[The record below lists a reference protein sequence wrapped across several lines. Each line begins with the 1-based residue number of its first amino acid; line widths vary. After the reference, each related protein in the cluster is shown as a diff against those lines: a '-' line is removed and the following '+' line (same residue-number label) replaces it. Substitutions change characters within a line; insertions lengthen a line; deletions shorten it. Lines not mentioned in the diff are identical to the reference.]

1 MGKTRFHVY
10 AALVF
15 ALFSSIIL
23 PISLSSCNGN
33 GGGSDSY
40 GELYSLGGGGGSG
53 SSGQAQSGGDISAID
68 ILNYSNADDM
78 ETVVAILLGGG
89 GGGTDETRT
98 QTVTL
103 SADDIGLPSGG
114 TATLTISGN
123 GVDYTATATAD
134 ADGNVTF
141 EIPAITTGSNIT
153 VSLSVK
159 NSAGTLLYSGSQTE
173 QLTGDNFT
181 INVKLY
187 RQYWTLPASL
197 TVTASPSAIAYE
209 ATSAGSDTVLFSI
222 AGLDDKPAG
231 ITLSYS
237 WKDADGN
244 VVGSGDTLNRTVS
257 ELVGSGYTPP
267 ADGET
272 LSKSYTVTVSCTDEA
287 GAACTADGSRTVTV
301 GVPVTL
307 SAFDI
312 ECTAPASHNGPNSS
326 GTCYALVNMTDPF
339 TFTVQP
345 ASPMPTGTVFT
356 WTFTKGGTSIEKTG
370 ASVSVA
376 PSELGTIGSSSG
388 SATGWKVSCT
398 ASHPLVEE
406 DKYKKSE
413 KNISV
418 FLLTIPNLSV
428 SVTSVNLTAV
438 GGAYR
443 LSDATLSTAQFQFH
457 AMPNSGVFPAY
468 TNFEWKIGTTTLPD
482 TSNLFTTTA
491 SSFGITAPSSVM
503 TYTVTCKAW
512 LDGVEP
518 KTATTTLVLG
528 PCIQLNAPSLGL
540 TVTGATPL
548 GGMYVPSTI
557 LYNATITLSASG
569 SQPAG
574 VTVKYEWYVNNDLKD
589 TTGSSSCSKTV
600 KDGFGFGTSYG
611 FGVYN
616 FYCRAVSDDLSY
628 SPSDKSNGAQ
638 FRFGQ

>member
-1 MGKTRFHVY
+1 MGKPRFRAY
-10 AALVF
+10 AAFVF

-23 PISLSSCNGN
+23 PISLASCNGN
-33 GGGSDSY
+33 GGSSDSY
-40 GELYSLGGGGGSG
+40 GAVYSPGGGSG
-53 SSGQAQSGGDISAID
+53 SGQVQADPVSAMD

-78 ETVVAILLGGG
+78 GTVVAILLGGG
-89 GGGTDETRT
+89 GGTDEAQT

-103 SADDIGLPSGG
+103 SADDIGLPPDG

-141 EIPAITTGSNIT
+141 EIPAITSGTEIT

-159 NSAGTLLYSGSQTE
+159 NSSGTLLYSGSSTE
-173 QLTGDNFT
+173 KLEGDNFT
-181 INVKLY
+181 INVTLH
-187 RQYWTLPASL
+187 RQYWTLPSSL
-197 TVTASPSAIAYE
+197 SVTASPSAIAYE
-209 ATSAGSDTVLFSI
+209 ATSAGSDSVLFSI

-244 VVGSGDTLNRTVS
+244 VVGSGDTLIRTVT

-287 GAACTADGSRTVTV
+287 GAACTANGSGTVTI

-307 SAFDI
+307 SAFTI
-312 ECTAPASHNGPNSS
+312 KHTAPSSHNGPNSS
-326 GTCYALVNMTDPF
+326 GTCYALVNTDDPF
-339 TFTVQP
+339 TFDVQP
-345 ASPMPTGTVFT
+345 GSPMPTGTVFT
-356 WTFTKGGTSIEKTG
+356 WTFTKGGTSIERTG

-376 PSELGTIGSSSG
+376 PSEFGPIGSSSG
-388 SATGWKVSCT
+388 SATGWTVSCT
-398 ASHPLVEE
+398 ASHPLVTP
-406 DKYKKSE
+406 DKDAS
-413 KNISV
+413 NILNFSM
-418 FLLTIPNLSV
+418 FQLTIPNMSLSV
-428 SVTSVNLTAV
+428 SGVNLTAV
-438 GGAYR
+438 GGAYL
-443 LSDATLSTAQFQFH
+443 LSDATLSTAQFKFH
-457 AMPNSGVFPAY
+457 ATPNWGVFPAD
-468 TNFEWKIGTTTLPD
+468 TVFEWKIESTTISGQ

-491 SSFGITAPSSVM
+491 SGAGITAAPSAQTS
-503 TYTVTCKAW
+503 YTVTCTASMV
-512 LDGVEP
+512 DGVTP

-528 PCIQLNAPSLGL
+528 PCIQLNTPSLGL

-574 VTVKYEWYVNNDLKD
+574 VTVKYEWYVDNDLKD